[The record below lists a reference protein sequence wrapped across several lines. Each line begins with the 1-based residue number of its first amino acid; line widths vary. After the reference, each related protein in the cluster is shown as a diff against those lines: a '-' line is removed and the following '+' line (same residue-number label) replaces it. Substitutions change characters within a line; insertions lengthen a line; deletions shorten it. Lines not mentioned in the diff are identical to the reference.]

1 MTEQQ
6 FDINQL
12 KVAKP
17 CNALWS
23 EMSGDGQRR
32 FCGQCKKNVYNVA
45 GMSEREVRELVS
57 KSEVLPCM
65 RLARRSDGTVVTR
78 DCPVGVAKF
87 WQKSGMAALAC
98 LAFGF
103 TLVGSA
109 TSGARKTH
117 TAESVADVLRDKP
130 LVGPVVEKLCPQP
143 YVTMGVMVA
152 GP

>member
-1 MTEQQ
+1 MTDQQ

-17 CNALWS
+17 CSALWS

-45 GMSEREVRELVS
+45 GMSEREVKELVS

-103 TLVGSA
+103 TVVGGV

-117 TAESVADVLRDKP
+117 TPESVADVLRDKP
-130 LVGPVVEKLCPQP
+130 IVGPVVEKLCPQP
-143 YVTMGVMVA
+143 YVVMGAMMA